1 MHSPRLSRPIIRG
14 KCSKNW
20 TERSPVNK
28 DCGLKLSLTQRVKA
42 RCAVKAREALL
53 RNGEKRMSRTLNM
66 AEALQEARRCL
77 HCSIPGC
84 RKGCPIANNI
94 PDFIQALKEGNI
106 GAAYEIIAKRSN
118 LPAICGR
125 VCPHEKQCEAHCVLA
140 RSKREIKIGDLEMF
154 IADFAHKYGLKPI
167 PKSNGARGKVAVIG
181 SGPAGLTVAGDLAK
195 MNFAVTVF
203 EKQPEPGGILLFG
216 IPEFR
221 LSKSVVQQEIEQ
233 LRNIGVEFRCNVL
246 AGPDYTVDDMFA
258 EGFDAIFMGTG
269 TAFPR
274 TLDIPGKGLAGIVT
288 AAYYLRMA
296 YLVKAGQLDDKELL
310 LHEGDRVAVIGAG
323 NVAMDAARTAVR
335 RGAGEVTVFYRKT
348 EQEVPA
354 FPSEIEAAKAEHVQF
369 RFLREPLRF
378 LSKKEMAEK
387 TGAHL
392 SVDESTAN
400 VKVQEALEKNLL
412 GAEEEETTL
421 VAGADQTVGGM
432 AFRVL
437 EKGEDGNFVA
447 TEKEEYH
454 AFDSVILAVGSK
466 PAARIVGTTKGIKV
480 DNRGFVITRE
490 RPYGMTTRMGVFSG
504 GDVVHGPATVV
515 LAMKE
520 SKRVAIGIAEYV
532 DAKNLLQDCRE

>member
-1 MHSPRLSRPIIRG
+1 M
-14 KCSKNW
+14 
-20 TERSPVNK
+20 
-28 DCGLKLSLTQRVKA
+28 
-42 RCAVKAREALL
+42 
-53 RNGEKRMSRTLNM
+53 
-66 AEALQEARRCL
+66 
-77 HCSIPGC
+77 
-84 RKGCPIANNI
+84 
-94 PDFIQALKEGNI
+94 
-106 GAAYEIIAKRSN
+106 
-118 LPAICGR
+118 
-125 VCPHEKQCEAHCVLA
+125 
-140 RSKREIKIGDLEMF
+140 
-154 IADFAHKYGLKPI
+154 
-167 PKSNGARGKVAVIG
+167 
-181 SGPAGLTVAGDLAK
+181 
-195 MNFAVTVF
+195 
-203 EKQPEPGGILLFG
+203 FG

-296 YLVKAGQLDDKELL
+296 YLVEAGQLDDKELL

-354 FPSEIEAAKAEHVQF
+354 FPSEIEAAKADYVQF

-421 VAGADQTVGGM
+421 VTGADQTVGGM

-447 TEKEEYH
+447 TAKEEYH

-466 PAARIVGTTKGIKV
+466 PAARIVGTTRGIKV